1 MATTPNVLTA
11 IMPKIL
17 ARGLLTLREMCMMPR
32 LVNSD
37 YSADAAKFG
46 STIDVPVPTAQAAT
60 DVTPAEVPPAP
71 SSKTPTTVQ
80 IPLDKWKKTDF
91 HLSDKDL
98 VQIDKNQS
106 FYPMQAA
113 EAIRALA
120 NQVNSD
126 IFANYKGVY
135 GYTGTAGTTPFGI
148 GSGNFAAPATDATNL
163 RKVLNQQVAPLGNRR
178 AVLDFSAGAN
188 ALSLPA
194 FSNVAESGDGG
205 PKIQG
210 TIGRKYG
217 LDWYED
223 DIVPTHTAGTI
234 TTGLIAKAATAQAA
248 GLTTIVAT
256 TAAGSGAVALKTGD
270 IILFAGDSQTYAVTA
285 DATQAVAATD
295 VNISISPAKKV
306 ALVGS
311 EAITVK
317 ASHVV
322 NLGFHR
328 DAFAFANRPMGDL
341 TMFTGGSEI
350 TQLTDPITGISIA
363 LEVSRQHHQTV
374 WEFSML
380 YGSKLVRPELA
391 ARLAG

>member
-1 MATTPNVLTA
+1 MPNTLTA
-11 IMPKIL
+11 LMPKIL
-17 ARGLLTLREMCMMPR
+17 ARGLMSLREMCMMPR

-37 YSADAAKFG
+37 YSTDAAKFG
-46 STIDVPVPTAQAAT
+46 STIDVPVPTVQSAS
-60 DVTPAEVPPAP
+60 DVTPSQVPPAP
-71 SSKTPTTVQ
+71 ASKAMTTVQ
-80 IPLDKWKKTDF
+80 IPLDKWKKTEF
-91 HLSDKDL
+91 HLTDKEL
-98 VQIDKNQS
+98 GEIDRNQS

-135 GYTGTAGTTPFGI
+135 GYTGTAGTTPFAI
-148 GSGNFAAPATDATNL
+148 GSGNFAAPPTDATNL
-163 RKVLNQQVAPLGNRR
+163 RKVLNQQVCPLGNRR

-194 FSNVAESGDGG
+194 FSNVQDAGDSG
-205 PKIQG
+205 PKILG
-210 TIGRKYG
+210 SMGRKFG
-217 LDWYED
+217 IEWYED

-256 TAAGSGAVALKTGD
+256 TAASTGACALKTGD
-270 IILFAGDSQTYAVTA
+270 IILFAGDTQTYTLTA
-285 DATQAVAATD
+285 DATQASAASD

-328 DAFAFANRPMGDL
+328 DAFAFANRPLSDL
-341 TMFTGGSEI
+341 GMFTGGSQI
-350 TQLTDPITGISIA
+350 TQLSDPVTGISIA